1 MDCPRCKLVNPPSAK
16 RCDCG
21 YDFET
26 HTVEK
31 SYYRQNVSKEVK
43 NGLAV
48 IAAYNVVVAAVA
60 LLNRNPR
67 GILGAALW
75 SGLAYL
81 LYREL
86 VRRKNWARIV
96 LALLTFPIGTALF
109 LSTDMK
115 LYCQ

>member
-1 MDCPRCKLVNPPSAK
+1 VNPPTAK

-31 SYYRQNVSKEVK
+31 SYYRQEVSKEIK
-43 NGLAV
+43 SGLAV
-48 IAAYNVVVAAVA
+48 IGAYNLVIAVLA
-60 LLNRNPR
+60 LVNRNP
-67 GILGAALW
+67 GGVVGVVLW
-75 SGLAYL
+75 SALAYA

-86 VRRKNWARIV
+86 VRRSNFARIV

-109 LSTDMK
+109 LSSDMK
-115 LYCQ
+115 LYCQQKGE